1 MSLVLSQN
9 PMLQPEDAMRNMAST
24 KMAGIDRSL
33 LYVAEF
39 QHRISN
45 EYAKVISFTSRMA
58 ALSSAPE
65 AKEALLKVVDH
76 LHATSKVQYA
86 LRPPLPGE
94 MVNFIAHVEELCE
107 AFASAGLEQRGINL
121 HLAVSGS
128 AMLDAMRS
136 WRASLII
143 AELMTNSVR
152 HACSKEGS
160 RIHVAVATNGLDI
173 VCQISDNGASFAV
186 AKPGVGSRLVDALAD
201 ELKARISRSYTESG
215 AVVTLHFAINP
226 DER

>member
-1 MSLVLSQN
+1 
-9 PMLQPEDAMRNMAST
+9 MRDVAST
-24 KMAGIDRSL
+24 GMAGIDHSL

-45 EYAKVISFTSRMA
+45 EYAMEISFISQMA
-58 ALSSAPE
+58 ALSSTPE
-65 AKEALLKVVDH
+65 AKEVLLKVIDH
-76 LHATSKVQYA
+76 LHATSKVQCA

-94 MVNFIAHVEELCE
+94 MVNFTAHVEEVCK
-107 AFASAGLEQRGINL
+107 AFASACLAQRGINL
-121 HLAVSGS
+121 HLAISGS
-128 AMLDAMRS
+128 ARLDAMRS

-160 RIHVAVATNGLDI
+160 RIHVVVATNGLDV
-173 VCQISDNGASFAV
+173 VCQISDNGAPAAI

-201 ELKARISRSYTESG
+201 ELKARISRSYTELG

-226 DER
+226 DAEFASGVLAQHFR